1 MSEQITL
8 KSNTIHQLAQDG
20 PILLNTNK
28 EIHLSA
34 TKQITFDVGPI
45 GSKDPQ
51 YVYRVNSPKIELG
64 IPPNAAPI
72 SQLEAIPKADQ
83 LISILTQMLDIM
95 NDLATNPTET
105 KTITGEIAIL
115 QQQLYKIKSTIS
127 YTV

>member
-1 MSEQITL
+1 MSEQITI
-8 KSNTIHQLAQDG
+8 KSNTIQQLAKDG

-28 EIHLSA
+28 EIHMSA

-45 GSKDPQ
+45 GTKDPQ
-51 YVYRVNSPKIELG
+51 FVYRVNSPRIELG
-64 IPPNAAPI
+64 IPPNAAPN

-83 LISILTQMLDIM
+83 LINILTQMLSIM
-95 NDLATNPTET
+95 NDMATNPSEVNTL
-105 KTITGEIAIL
+105 TGEIAIL